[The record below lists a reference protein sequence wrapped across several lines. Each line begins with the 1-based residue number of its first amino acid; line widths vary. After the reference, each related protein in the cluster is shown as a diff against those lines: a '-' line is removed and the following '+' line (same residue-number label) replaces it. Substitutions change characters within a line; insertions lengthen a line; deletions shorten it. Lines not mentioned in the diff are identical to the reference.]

1 MTVGA
6 NTYGAVAGIQR
17 LIGDIVESRT
27 FTTGT
32 VPTLAQVETELDNAA
47 AELNNALD
55 QAGFTVPVNATDY
68 PTARAFLK
76 AANEYGA
83 AAVLLSTVPSEGY
96 QPDEEVEDPGD
107 NQGGNLFEQVQVRAE
122 GDSRIPDTGRNAGRP
137 VVQGLRRFPG
147 RRGRERKETHIYAR
161 NGRIS
166 WQPRRMFK
174 RPIRRRRIGGRYV
187 TDNR

>member
-6 NTYGAVAGIQR
+6 NTYGDVAGIQR

-27 FTTGT
+27 FGTGT
-32 VPTLAQVETELDNAA
+32 VPTLAQVEAELDNAA

-96 QPDEEVEDPGD
+96 DPNEEVENAPTT
-107 NQGGNLFEQVQVRAE
+107 RAE
-122 GDSRIPDTGRNAGRP
+122 AYGNKFKSALKAIREYRIRAGMRVGRLSRVFAGSQEDEDGNEKKPIFTRGMDAYPGSPTSVTTEEEDT
-137 VVQGLRRFPG
+137 
-147 RRGRERKETHIYAR
+147 E
-161 NGRIS
+161 
-166 WQPRRMFK
+166 
-174 RPIRRRRIGGRYV
+174 
-187 TDNR
+187 